1 MPDDDVIVLSAA
13 VEKLLSPGA
22 PVRQDGDLAADSDVK
37 SVSPSGSLNSTEK
50 IEEFTPDELFSLMES
65 TAPKPSGDV
74 FFNGS
79 PYSQPEA
86 VQESVQHQPRDI
98 PKPSTQNKRAQ
109 PETTDVVSN
118 NPVLAHSTVQPTVQ
132 PIVQPTVQPTA
143 GMPVNTPAFMPQPMV
158 VHVPVPVPVSQPHA
172 ATPHAAP
179 ADDAISG
186 QSSTSASHR
195 PEAKTKLPP
204 PPQKSEATEQ
214 TTVDANQ
221 TAPQTAVLTDTANE
235 INGVTDAQQNAN
247 RNDAAAKRLKDLK
260 QFERAIAKASKELL
274 KQKTTSAEKQPK
286 KISKLLAELIAADIS
301 STQQLIPKLTSTG
314 SPAVVGP
321 LECHFAEAPENIRIQ
336 IARSLAQVPDPSS
349 SAALLGMMPGSSPE
363 ICEAAIRSLV
373 FLKQDECILPL
384 VCAALLNATNR
395 SVLQSAMVEADEA
408 DQVAFATHLKTLV
421 HHKDDRLAVV
431 ALGLISKLPL
441 ETPIKLYAKLVDHKS
456 ESIRATAIE
465 AMGQLGEKQAVR
477 FLNTAMKDESTKVR
491 ATAASS
497 LAELHSPKSTVL
509 LLHGLHD
516 PEVRVRRSCAK
527 TLTQIEDER
536 IEHGAALALK
546 KETDSTTIEYLL
558 QALGKNGST
567 EALVTLKKY
576 LESGEEE
583 LCRRAF
589 TTLKRL
595 REKKAAK
602 LVLPFLS
609 DDDSDLRRQAAEVLG
624 LCGDPKVLPQLC
636 DTLKTDKV
644 PAVCAAAARALGELH
659 DERAISVLE
668 EALYETHDTKCQA
681 VIALGKLKSTTSV
694 PALLAQ
700 LRDPASD
707 VRYHACVALGQM
719 GQISNPELICELLDD
734 KDPMVQ
740 RGAKAALEK
749 LGVSYKSG
757 RIGSKLRKVAANL
770 VPWSLVGGLPL
781 GATTVAALIVA
792 VLGYTGYALMGSGF
806 TGFGGPSLRIADVQH
821 VSVSPD
827 GKLASVSRK
836 FKVFETWNL
845 DSGEL
850 IQRMELK
857 SVPTGIQFTDTA
869 KILVFA
875 AGGAASLETNTT
887 ATADSAT
894 DTPLK
899 SLSTHRV
906 AMTPDGT
913 MAAFVG
919 FAGDTQIVDLKS
931 RKTVGKRFKIKNF
944 EKESSVAI
952 TNDGSL
958 LLIGGT
964 DGRIEVFSPQ
974 NGATVGSVS
983 LAKVLQVD
991 SVSLSSLAL
1000 DSTSAYL
1007 ATGTAQGKVLV
1018 FNLNDGM
1025 KLMGIPHEG
1034 KKEIVQLSFMGDQVV
1049 YANSAGRFGVC
1060 DAKFASS
1067 RALKVSVGGR
1077 PERVSFS
1084 LDGQVAVVQ
1093 FNEKKKFAAVNLSQ
1107 DKLLLDMNKTAE

>member
-1 MPDDDVIVLSAA
+1 MPEDDVIVLSTA

-22 PVRQDGDLAADSDVK
+22 RVRQNDDLAADSDVK
-37 SVSPSGSLNSTEK
+37 SVGVSGSLSSTEK
-50 IEEFTPDELFSLMES
+50 IKEFTPEELFGLMES
-65 TAPKPSGDV
+65 TAPKPSGDD
-74 FFNGS
+74 FSIRN
-79 PYSQPEA
+79 PYPESKPEV
-86 VQESVQHQPRDI
+86 VQNSVQHQPHSI
-98 PKPSTQNKRAQ
+98 PKPSIQNKSTQ
-109 PETTDVVSN
+109 PETSDVVSN
-118 NPVLAHSTVQPTVQ
+118 NPVLAHSTAPSIVQPISQPTV
-132 PIVQPTVQPTA
+132 

-158 VHVPVPVPVSQPHA
+158 VHVPVQVPVSQPHV
-172 ATPHAAP
+172 ATPHAAS

-204 PPQKSEATEQ
+204 PQKSEATEQ
-214 TTVDANQ
+214 TAVDANQ

-235 INGVTDAQQNAN
+235 INRVTDAQQNAN

-274 KQKTTSAEKQPK
+274 KQKSTSAEKQPK
-286 KISKLLAELIAADIS
+286 KISKLLAELIAADIN

-336 IARSLAQVPDPSS
+336 IARSLSQVPDPSS

-363 ICEAAIRSLV
+363 VCQAAIRSLV
-373 FLKQDECILPL
+373 LLKQDECILPL

-408 DQVAFATHLKTLV
+408 DQIAFATHLKTLV

-441 ETPIKLYAKLVDHKS
+441 ETPFKLYAKLVDHKS

-477 FLNTAMKDESTKVR
+477 FLNTAMKDGSTKVR

-516 PEVRVRRSCAK
+516 SEVRVRRSCAK

-659 DERAISVLE
+659 DERAITVLE

-719 GQISNPELICELLDD
+719 GQISNPDLICELLDD
-734 KDPMVQ
+734 KDPIVQ

-757 RIGSKLRKVAANL
+757 RIGRKLRNVATSL
-770 VPWSLVGGLPL
+770 VPSSLLGGLSPT
-781 GATTVAALIVA
+781 AMAVAALMVA
-792 VLGYTGYALMGSGF
+792 VLGYAGYALTGS
-806 TGFGGPSLRIADVQH
+806 GFGGPSLRIGDVQH

-836 FKVFETWNL
+836 FKVFETWDL
-845 DSGEL
+845 GTGEI

-857 SVPTGIQFTDTA
+857 RIATGIQFTDA
-869 KILVFA
+869 SKILVFA
-875 AGGAASLETNTT
+875 GGGASSLETNAT
-887 ATADSAT
+887 ATADSAI
-894 DTPLK
+894 DTTLK

-906 AMTPDGT
+906 AMTPDGA
-913 MAAFVG
+913 MAGFVG

-931 RKTVGKRFKIKNF
+931 RKIVGKRFKIKNF

-952 TNDGSL
+952 TNDGSM

-964 DGRIEVFSPQ
+964 DGLIEVFSPEK
-974 NGATVGSVS
+974 GASVGSIS
-983 LAKVLQVD
+983 LANVLNVN

-1000 DSTSAYL
+1000 DSTSTYL
-1007 ATGTAQGKVLV
+1007 ATGTVQGKVLV
-1018 FNLNDGM
+1018 FNLNEGM

-1034 KKEIVQLSFMGDQVV
+1034 KKEIVQLSFMGSQVV
-1049 YANSAGRFGVC
+1049 YANSAGGFGVC
-1060 DAKFASS
+1060 DSEFSSS
-1067 RALKVSVGGR
+1067 RALTVSVGGR

-1084 LDGQVAVVQ
+1084 LDGRVAVVQ
-1093 FNEKKKFAAVNLSQ
+1093 FDESKKFAAVDISQ
-1107 DKLLLDMNKTAE
+1107 DKLLLDVNKTAE